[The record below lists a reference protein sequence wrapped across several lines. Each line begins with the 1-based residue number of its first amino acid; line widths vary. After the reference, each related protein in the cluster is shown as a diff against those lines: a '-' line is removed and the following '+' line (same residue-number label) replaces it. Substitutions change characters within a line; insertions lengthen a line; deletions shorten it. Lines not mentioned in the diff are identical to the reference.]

1 MANTPQQ
8 PDSSPAPK
16 IPATLTPPPQKVQG
30 EDHDDAVM
38 DEAVD
43 ESFPA
48 SDPPAIVN
56 PGSTQAVKKV
66 AEEGRETPEPDSAD
80 KPARNPK
87 DSGH

>member
-1 MANTPQQ
+1 MANSTQQ
-8 PDSSPAPK
+8 PDSNPAPK
-16 IPATLTPPPQKVQG
+16 IPATRTPPAQKVQG
-30 EDHDDAVM
+30 EGHDEAVM
-38 DEAVD
+38 DEALD

-48 SDPPAIVN
+48 SDPAAIVN

-66 AEEGRETPEPDSAD
+66 AEEGREVIEPDCAD

>member
-1 MANTPQQ
+1 MANIPQQ

-16 IPATLTPPPQKVQG
+16 IPATRTPPPQKVQG
-30 EDHDDAVM
+30 EGHDDAVM

-56 PGSTQAVKKV
+56 PGSTQAQKQV
-66 AEEGRETPEPDSAD
+66 AEEGREVAEPDCAAD
-80 KPARNPK
+80 KPKNPK